1 MKAARFA
8 LLLTLPVAF
17 TSVLLAAD
25 STAVRLRGEDTLILA
40 AQRCSSLFK
49 VENPHVS
56 IDFEVAGG
64 GPTKGMV
71 ALENGTADVV
81 QTKSAHSGATLDHSG
96 RRIVRIPIATEGIV
110 VYVHDSN
117 PIKALSLAELRA
129 IYSGQIRNW
138 KQLGG
143 SDHPITRYSGE
154 STSGINDFFQQV
166 VLGGKEAEAFWG
178 KASTKEFID
187 AVAQDKN
194 AIGYS
199 TLYPLAKGVHPVPIR
214 KADGS
219 LAVAPT
225 WDNICKHDYPLTRTV
240 YWYVAEHPS
249 GSLRDF
255 LAWIYMP
262 HAQMV
267 FESVGFFPL
276 PSDERNAGLAILDG
290 KLVRGSR

>member
-1 MKAARFA
+1 MRAVRFP
-8 LLLTLPVAF
+8 LLLALF
-17 TSVLLAAD
+17 TSFTSLMLAAD
-25 STAVRLRGEDTLILA
+25 STAIRVRGDDTLILA

-49 VENPHVS
+49 VENPQANAN
-56 IDFEVAGG
+56 FQVAGG
-64 GPTKGMV
+64 GATKGFA
-71 ALENGTADVV
+71 ALEDGNADVV
-81 QTKSAHSGATLDHSG
+81 QAKSAHSGATMDRSE
-96 RRIVRIPIATEGIV
+96 RRIVRIPVATESIV

-117 PIKALSLAELRA
+117 PIKQLSLAELRG
-129 IYSGQIRNW
+129 IYTGQIRNW

-143 SDHPITRYSGE
+143 SDHLITRYSGE

-166 VLGGKEAEAFWG
+166 VLGGVEAEGFWG

-199 TLYPLAKGVHPVPIR
+199 TLYPLAKGVHTVAIR
-214 KADGS
+214 RANGS

-225 WDNICKHDYPLTRTV
+225 WENICKHDYPINRTV

-249 GSLRDF
+249 GALRDF

-262 HAQMV
+262 HGQMV

-276 PSDERNAGLAILDG
+276 PLGERNAGLALLKG
-290 KLVRGSR
+290 KVANGSR